1 MRDLIIL
8 RGCPG
13 AGKSTWIKE
22 NGLEQYTLSPDN
34 IRNMVC
40 APMLTSDK
48 MNLSISQSNDNY
60 VWSLLYELLE
70 KRMQNGD
77 FTIIDATHSK
87 SSDFSRYNSLC
98 ETYRYRKYFVSFTDV
113 PIETC
118 KERNRTREEFKRVPE
133 EVIDKMYSRF
143 QTQEKTSGW
152 KEIKKEEFWNT
163 FENKLFD
170 FNNYKK
176 IHIIGDIHGC
186 FEPLKKYILSQ
197 TFTEQQNNITP
208 ENLSQFLNDE
218 DFYLFVGDY
227 TDRGIQ
233 NKEVLE
239 FIYNIC
245 NFKNVLL
252 LEGNHEIWPYYYAT
266 DQYEKIKS
274 KEFLE
279 NTKEQIA
286 DIEPSKLRQ
295 IYRKLGQM
303 AYFTFKGQDYFVTHA
318 GLNRLPENLHLIST
332 NQFIKGVGKWETDI
346 DKIFTENSNII
357 QIHGHRNPN
366 YEDSD
371 TELSSYSLED
381 RVEFGGNLRVLILED
396 DNIYMSKIKNDLFR
410 EKVNTL
416 DNEKPKELTEEN
428 LVEVL
433 RNNEHIRESILDNNI
448 SSFNFTRDAFENKI
462 WNKETVKARGLF
474 IDTSIDKIVAR
485 GYEKFFNIN
494 ERETTKLFNLKY
506 LFETNEPVIAY
517 QKYNGFLGILS
528 YYHGD
533 LQFHSKSSNCGDY
546 SNYFKN
552 LFYKQFNTLQVE
564 YFKDYLKQNNV
575 SLTFEVID
583 LENDPHIIEEP
594 KSKVVLL
601 DIIHNQV
608 EFKKESYSDLVEFA
622 RKGGISEEFY
632 KQIYTEISTY
642 RDLIELFEKHKDET
656 NMDDTNIEGVVI
668 ESGSFMTKLKFN
680 YYHFWKHMRS
690 VSETVLYG
698 RRVRTGSLLNETSNL
713 FYKFVKD
720 KYERDEVVLKS
731 IKDIISDNSIKLQT
745 IKKLKTEGP
754 YIIINVP
761 IKNKLFKRV
770 RFIFNTL
777 TGNDNSIIN
786 YKEKRIYI
794 GDDLSKKLNK
804 IQSRKTDI
812 ITLRKE
818 FLGGK

>member
-22 NGLEQYTLSPDN
+22 NHLEQYTLSPDN

-40 APMLTSDK
+40 APILTPDK
-48 MNLSISQSNDNY
+48 TNLSISQSNDNY

-98 ETYRYRKYFVSFTDV
+98 STYRYRKYFVSFTDV

-118 KERNRTREEFKRVPE
+118 KERNKTREEYKRVPE
-133 EVIDKMYSRF
+133 DVIDKMYARF

-197 TFTEQQNNITP
+197 TLTEYQDNVTS

-245 NFKNVLL
+245 EFKNVLL
-252 LEGNHEIWPYYYAT
+252 LEGNHEIWPYYFAT

-274 KEFLE
+274 REFLE
-279 NTKEQIA
+279 NTKSQLM
-286 DIEPSKLRQ
+286 DIEPTKLRQ

-303 AYFTFKGQDYFVTHA
+303 AYFTFRGQNYFVTHA
-318 GLNRLPENLHLIST
+318 GLNLVPENIHLIST

-346 DKIFTENSNII
+346 DKVFTENSDII
-357 QIHGHRNPN
+357 QVHGHRNPN
-366 YEDSD
+366 YEEQRPD
-371 TELSSYSLED
+371 LNSYSLED
-381 RVEFGGNLRVLILED
+381 RVEFGGNLRVLVLED
-396 DNIYMSKIKNDLFR
+396 DNIFMSKIKNTVFK
-410 EKVNTL
+410 EKQ
-416 DNEKPKELTEEN
+416 EIPEIKKEPLTEDN

-433 RNNEHIRESILDNNI
+433 RNDVHIKETILDDNI
-448 SSFNFTRDAFENKI
+448 SSFNFTRDAFENKV
-462 WNKETVKARGLF
+462 WTKETVKARGLF
-474 IDTSIDKIVAR
+474 IDTSINKIVAR

-494 ERETTKLFNLKY
+494 EMEFTKLFNLKI
-506 LFETNEPVIAY
+506 LFESDEPVISY
-517 QKYNGFLGILS
+517 KKYNGFLGILS
-528 YYHGD
+528 YYHGK
-533 LQFHSKSSNCGDY
+533 LQFHSKSSNKGDY
-546 SNYFKN
+546 ANYFKD
-552 LFYKQFNTLQVE
+552 LFYKQFNNSQVE
-564 YFKDYLKQNNV
+564 YFTNYLEKNNR

-583 LENDPHIIEEP
+583 IENDPHIIEE
-594 KSKVVLL
+594 KESRVVLL
-601 DIIHNQV
+601 DIIYNEL
-608 EFKKESYSDLVEFA
+608 EFKKEPYDKLVEFA
-622 RKGGISEEFY
+622 NKGKISNQYY
-632 KQIYTEISTY
+632 KQIYTIIPTY
-642 RDLIELFEKHKDET
+642 RDLIELYEKHKDEL
-656 NMDDTNIEGVVI
+656 NMEDEDIEGVVI
-668 ESGSFMTKLKFN
+668 ECGKFMTKLKFN
-680 YYHFWKHMRS
+680 YYYFWKHLRS
-690 VSETVLYG
+690 VSESVLCG
-698 RRVRTGSLLNETSNL
+698 RKVRTGSLLNETSNL
-713 FYKFVKD
+713 FYKFLKD
-720 KYERDEVVLKS
+720 KYDEDEAVLKEV
-731 IKDIISDNSIKLQT
+731 KDIINQDSIKLQT
-745 IKKLKTEGP
+745 IKKLKIEGP
-754 YIIINVP
+754 YILVNLP
-761 IKNKLFKRV
+761 IKSRIIKRLSL
-770 RFIFNTL
+770 IFNIFI
-777 TGNDNSIIN
+777 TGNNSIIK

-794 GDDLSKKLNK
+794 GEELAEKLHK
-804 IQSRKTDI
+804 IQLRKTDI
-812 ITLRKE
+812 ISLRNE
-818 FLGGK
+818 FLGGKK